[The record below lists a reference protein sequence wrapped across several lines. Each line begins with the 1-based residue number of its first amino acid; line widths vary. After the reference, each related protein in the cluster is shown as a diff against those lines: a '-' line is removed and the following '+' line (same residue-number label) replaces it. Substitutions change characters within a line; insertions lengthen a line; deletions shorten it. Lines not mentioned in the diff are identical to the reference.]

1 MFWIIGGEG
10 IAHAAA
16 ELSGWAWLVW
26 LAGQLE
32 HPEWHGFKFYDLIFP
47 LFLFL
52 AGVSMP
58 LSFEKRL
65 ARGDTKAQV
74 TRHVIVRGLVLVLLG
89 MIYNGLLEF
98 DWPNTRLPSVLGR
111 IGLAYLF
118 AGLIVLNT
126 NWRGQLIWIAGLL
139 VGYWAALKFI
149 PVPGFGAGDLE
160 PGKTLTDFID
170 RLLIPGQLYQGD
182 RDPEG
187 LFGTIP
193 AIGTA
198 LAGALTGQFLKNENH
213 TGYFKAAAMA
223 LVGVACLG
231 LAQSLEPQLSD
242 QQEFVVEF
250 LRSALCGLEPVVPGL
265 VLSGD
270 RCLAISP
277 LGFFLRRD
285 RHEFHLDLL
294 SDQLR
299 RLRAHHAF
307 LFRWGTE
314 THGRVQ
320 TALVVDC
327 GGDGG
332 VAVALH
338 AVPQEDLSARVKPRM
353 RLIAFSLLTLAQK
366 NVARWHCTIRST
378 LPRLQRGHGWP
389 ARSYTRSSSC
399 YPPSVLREKL
409 HLLPT

>member
-1 MFWIIGGEG
+1 MPENDLSPSKATSAGGSARLHSVDALRGFDMFWIIGGEG

-16 ELSGWAWLVW
+16 ELFGWAWLVW

-58 LSFEKRL
+58 LSFANRL

-74 TRHVIVRGLVLVLLG
+74 TRHVIVRGLILVFLG
-89 MIYNGLLEF
+89 MLYNGILEF
-98 DWPNTRLPSVLGR
+98 DWPNPRLPSVLGR

-139 VGYWAALKFI
+139 VGYWAALKLI
-149 PVPGFGAGDLE
+149 PVPGFGAGNLE

-213 TGYFKAAAMA
+213 TGYFKTAAMA

-231 LAQSLEPQLSD
+231 LAQLWNLYIPINKNLWSSS
-242 QQEFVVEF
+242 FVVHCAGCSLLFLALFYLVIDVWQFRRWAFFFVVIGMNSILIYLATNFVDFAHTTHFFFDGVLRHTGEFKPLLWSIAVVMVEWLLLYMLYRKKIF
-250 LRSALCGLEPVVPGL
+250 LRV
-265 VLSGD
+265 
-270 RCLAISP
+270 
-277 LGFFLRRD
+277 
-285 RHEFHLDLL
+285 
-294 SDQLR
+294 
-299 RLRAHHAF
+299 
-307 LFRWGTE
+307 
-314 THGRVQ
+314 
-320 TALVVDC
+320 
-327 GGDGG
+327 
-332 VAVALH
+332 
-338 AVPQEDLSARVKPRM
+338 
-353 RLIAFSLLTLAQK
+353 
-366 NVARWHCTIRST
+366 
-378 LPRLQRGHGWP
+378 
-389 ARSYTRSSSC
+389 
-399 YPPSVLREKL
+399 
-409 HLLPT
+409 